1 MSSTTTDPNNIDPS
15 NIEASKVNGTNVYN
29 RVGDKLGSV
38 HDLVIGK
45 RDGKVKYA
53 ILSFGGFLG
62 MGEDYYP
69 LPWEMLDYEEY
80 KGGYVCDLD
89 KEKLEAAPS
98 FSNNESPNWEDRE
111 YGRSVDNHYGV
122 NRNAP

>member
-1 MSSTTTDPNNIDPS
+1 MSSTTTDPNNLDPS
-15 NIEASKVNGTNVYN
+15 NIEASRVNGTNVYN
-29 RVGDKLGSV
+29 RTGEKLGSV

-62 MGEDYYP
+62 MGEDYHP
-69 LPWEMLDYEEY
+69 LPWEKLDYEEDR
-80 KGGYVCDLD
+80 GGYVCDLD

-98 FSNNESPNWEDRE
+98 YSKSESPDWEDRE
-111 YGRSVDNHYGV
+111 YGRSVDSHYGV